1 MPYNI
6 KQIKP
11 LTSERGK
18 TLVKVGNRRSV
29 DNKIVFSFSF
39 FNGNSININDF
50 NNYYANN
57 SDTTKAVCDFFE
69 TLKAIS
75 NFEIKQFFSPAIK
88 TQFHY
93 NEFDDNKVIDRIENI
108 LIEGYGLSR
117 RKVDEFERLYF
128 EFSFSNGKRAIGT
141 KIYDN
146 IFEILFID
154 CNHMVC
160 LESCRTPKIK
170 MKYNCPSYFGRFD
183 KEISITEFNK
193 EELIEMLIESL
204 RSGDYNN
211 IDDFIK
217 DYDDLFNSV

>member
-1 MPYNI
+1 MPYNT

-11 LTSERGK
+11 LTSEKGK
-18 TLVKVGNRRSV
+18 TLVKVGNQRSV

-39 FNGNSININDF
+39 FNGHSIVINDF
-50 NNYYANN
+50 NNFYANN
-57 SDTTKAVCDFFE
+57 SDAIKAVSDFFQ
-69 TLKAIS
+69 TLKDIS
-75 NFEIKQFFSPAIK
+75 SFEIKQFFSPAIK

-108 LIEGYGLSR
+108 LINGYGISKK
-117 RKVDEFERLYF
+117 KVDEFERLYF

-160 LESCRTPKIK
+160 LESCRVPKIK
-170 MKYNCPSYFGRFD
+170 MKYNCPSSFGRFD

-193 EELIEMLIESL
+193 EELLEMLIDSA
-204 RSGDYNN
+204 RNGDYNN
-211 IDDFIK
+211 IDDFVK
-217 DYDDLFNSV
+217 DYDDLFTCV